1 MTSLARVPPGRAGR
15 LWLRRRLIIAQRGVD
30 LLQRKLRIL
39 VRDHHRLVS
48 DAERTGRD
56 WAATCA
62 DADKWGLRACLAD
75 GRRALRP
82 ASPAQITVRWAE
94 TMGLRYPADAT
105 LVPPRDPSPVC
116 SAALAEAREA
126 AGAALLAAVRHAVAQ
141 EAERRVA
148 REITVTRQR
157 IRALRDRWIPR
168 LTTAIEHI
176 DLALD
181 EAERSDAA
189 RLLRAGSDRSR
200 DRAGTEA
207 PARRHRDRKR

>member
-15 LWLRRRLIIAQRGVD
+15 LWLHRRLVIAQRGVD

-39 VRDHHRLVS
+39 VREHHRLVS

-82 ASPAQITVRWAE
+82 ASPAEATVRWAE
-94 TMGLRYPADAT
+94 TMGLRYPAGAT
-105 LVPPRDPSPVC
+105 CTLPQDSPPVC
-116 SAALAEAREA
+116 SAALAGARDA
-126 AGAALLAAVRHAVAQ
+126 AGAALQAAVRHAVAQ

-148 REITVTRQR
+148 REIAVTRQR

-168 LTTAIEHI
+168 LITAIEHI

-181 EAERSDAA
+181 EAERSDTA
-189 RLLRAGSDRSR
+189 RLLRAGAQRHPGDL
-200 DRAGTEA
+200 RATG
-207 PARRHRDRKR
+207 R

>member
-15 LWLRRRLIIAQRGVD
+15 LWLRRRLAIAQRGVD
-30 LLQRKLRIL
+30 LLQRKLRLL
-39 VRDHHRLVS
+39 VRVHHRLVS
-48 DAERTGRD
+48 EAERTGQE
-56 WAATCA
+56 WTATCA

-82 ASPAQITVRWAE
+82 ASPAEVTVRWAE
-94 TMGLRYPADAT
+94 TMGLRYPAGAT
-105 LVPPRDPSPVC
+105 CTPPPDPPPVC
-116 SAALAEAREA
+116 SAALDEARQA
-126 AGAALLAAVRHAVAQ
+126 AEIAIQAAVRHAVAQ
-141 EAERRVA
+141 EAEHRVA
-148 REITVTRQR
+148 REISVTRQR

-168 LTTAIEHI
+168 LIAAIEHI

-189 RLLRAGSDRSR
+189 RLLRAGSGRSG

-207 PARRHRDRKR
+207 PARAPP

>member
-15 LWLRRRLIIAQRGVD
+15 LWLHRRLIIAQRGVD

-39 VRDHHRLVS
+39 VREHHRLVS

-62 DADKWGLRACLAD
+62 DADKRGLRACLAD

-82 ASPAQITVRWAE
+82 APPAQVTVRWTE
-94 TMGLRYPADAT
+94 TMGLRYPAGAT
-105 LVPPRDPSPVC
+105 CTPPRDPPPVC
-116 SAALAEAREA
+116 SAVLAEAREA
-126 AGAALLAAVRHAVAQ
+126 AGDALQAAVRHAVAQ

-168 LTTAIEHI
+168 LITVIEHI

-181 EAERSDAA
+181 EAERSDTA
-189 RLLRAGSDRSR
+189 RLRRAGSGRSGG
-200 DRAGTEA
+200 RAGTEA
-207 PARRHRDRKR
+207 PGRAPP